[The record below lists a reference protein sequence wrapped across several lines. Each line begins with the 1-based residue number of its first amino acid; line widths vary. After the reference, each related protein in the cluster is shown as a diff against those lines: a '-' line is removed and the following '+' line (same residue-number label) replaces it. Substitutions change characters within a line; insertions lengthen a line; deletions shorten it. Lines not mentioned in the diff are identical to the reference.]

1 MARRSAFFSGM
12 RAGAMSVFLW
22 LLMRTYIGLGALAHD
37 FGFSLTWA
45 LFTTVLVWA
54 GPTQFIVTSTLATGA
69 NLLEVALAVTLGA
82 VRLLPMVVS
91 LLPLLRTQETR
102 TRDLILPAHLTAV
115 SIWVEGQRLL
125 PDIPHEE
132 RISFVNGFGAALT
145 IAAVTAV
152 LCAFFMARELPVI
165 LTSALLFLTPLSF
178 LMSLARN
185 ARDVADA
192 LALVFGLILA
202 PLLTYS
208 RVELDVLWSGLIGG
222 TAAFLVWRVRRSRA

>member
-1 MARRSAFFSGM
+1 
-12 RAGAMSVFLW
+12 
-22 LLMRTYIGLGALAHD
+22 
-37 FGFSLTWA
+37 
-45 LFTTVLVWA
+45 
-54 GPTQFIVTSTLATGA
+54 
-69 NLLEVALAVTLGA
+69 LLEVALAVTLGA

-91 LLPLLRTQETR
+91 LLPLLRSQETR

-192 LALVFGLILA
+192 LALIFGLILA
-202 PLLTYS
+202 PMLTYY